1 MDLVG
6 SLCVSCCCCCCSC
19 CCCCCCCCGPSLWIF
34 VGGPSVVDL
43 LVDTFLW
50 PLYVFWWSSVHP
62 TDPRACLVGLQA
74 KTVFAHLICLFCLY
88 LSLVFPESLLVF
100 VGFCMNAALAS
111 FAIHLWFAT
120 MPVWYSLAC
129 FWCASAVSSGYF
141 CFWIWILLLLE
152 VWASCFANLSL
163 IWVHG
168 LWPANHLWF
177 LQATIFLLSLL
188 SLLVLVSNQFL

>member
-1 MDLVG
+1 MALVGGLGSCDLAVALCLAEPLDLVG
-6 SLCVSCCCCCCSC
+6 SLCVSCC
-19 CCCCCCCCGPSLWIF
+19 WIF

-62 TDPRACLVGLQA
+62 TDPTALLPQA
-74 KTVFAHLICLFCLY
+74 KTVFAHLICLLCLY
-88 LSLVFPESLLVF
+88 VSLVFPESLLVL
-100 VGFCMNAALAS
+100 VGFCR
-111 FAIHLWFAT
+111 
-120 MPVWYSLAC
+120 PP
-129 FWCASAVSSGYF
+129 
-141 CFWIWILLLLE
+141 
-152 VWASCFANLSL
+152 SCFANLSL

-188 SLLVLVSNQFL
+188 MLVSNKFL